1 MKKTNFRELLDLIS
15 KNGLTEALKI
25 IKKNWKFIDNSGQNY
40 KIEIN
45 DDENHPILDRLKDRT
60 NNSLSLNEF
69 NAKLQKGIDLILHK
83 AKNGFFKK
91 DISYIELTYTQSL
104 FKVILM
110 IKPNNKYLRIS
121 SIFEMSF
128 KTANALH
135 WDINEFFI
143 EHPELESN
151 KQIEEFYTMSNDYF
165 AVEIN
170 ERTGSSDVYLSDTN
184 DIIKLELGE

>member
-1 MKKTNFRELLDLIS
+1 MHNTTFRELLYLTS
-15 KNGLTEALKI
+15 KNGLSEALKI

-45 DDENHPILDRLKDRT
+45 DDENHPILDRIKDRT

-69 NAKLQKGIDLILHK
+69 NVKLQKGIDLILNK

-104 FKVILM
+104 FKVIIM
-110 IKPNNKYLRIS
+110 IKPNSKYLRIS

-135 WDINEFFI
+135 WDIKEFFT
-143 EHPELESN
+143 EHPELEAH
-151 KQIEEFYTMSNDYF
+151 KRLEEFYTLSNDYF

-170 ERTGSSDVYLSDTN
+170 ERTDSSDVYLSDTN
-184 DIIKLELGE
+184 DIIKLELKE